1 MRRKNAKSPDS
12 KPRDVR
18 IQREIEVGAVCTWVG
33 GVPGQPDR
41 IGDRLA
47 VVHVGRNEVGRS
59 TRRGKIL
66 WIQRQ
71 FEKVRRKPVRCGH
84 R

>member
-33 GVPGQPDR
+33 GVPGQPDC

-47 VVHVGRNEVGRS
+47 VVHVRRNEVGRS
-59 TRRGKIL
+59 SGRGEVL
-66 WIQRQ
+66 GLR
-71 FEKVRRKPVRCGH
+71 G
-84 R
+84 